1 MKKKIQVLALLIIL
15 LSSLTYAQ
23 KTIDIIPQPISVKL
37 DKNSFFTYDNNTK
50 IICNVDSK
58 EYSVAEYLHSQLQRF
73 NNSVKPI
80 LPKKDN
86 PKYNIAN
93 SIIFVLSSDKTLGK
107 EGYQI
112 DILQDRIV
120 VSANDNPGFFYAAQ
134 TLIQLIMPNDATNN
148 NSNLDSYSANIPSG
162 RIIDYPRFTYRGK
175 HLDCARHF
183 FTKEE
188 VKQYIDL
195 MAFHKL
201 NTLHWHLTDD
211 QGWRV
216 EIKKYPKLQTIASKR
231 KETLIGHYSDTPIK
245 YDGKEY
251 GGYYT
256 QEEIKEVV
264 EYAKQRF
271 IRIIPEIEMPG
282 HALAALSAYPELGCR
297 DEKYESATTWGVFE
311 EVFCTKEETFV
322 FLQNVL
328 DEVVELFPSEYIHIG
343 GDECPKKRW
352 KECQICQNRI
362 KGNNLKDEYELQSYF
377 MNRIE
382 KYLEAKGKKVIG
394 WDEILEGGL
403 KGEATVM
410 SWQGEA
416 GAIAAA
422 KSGHDAIMVP
432 TAFLYFDYYQGSAE
446 VEPLGIGG
454 FVPLKKVYDFE
465 PVPKELNETQAKHII
480 GVQANTWTEYI
491 PTFKKVQY
499 MDIPRIAALSE
510 IAWTKKENKDYNS
523 FLKRLDK
530 QIGRYDY
537 LGYNYAISHY
547 SIQASTKWNA
557 KKKQVEVTLYSPMPN
572 SDIYYTTNN
581 EEPTISS
588 IRFSKPIIIKENTTL
603 KARAIS
609 KKERKDNINNAEKLS
624 SPLFSQQY
632 TLNKATGKEYKMQ
645 NINPAYSGNSAFT
658 LTDGLFGTRQSYDR
672 WVGTLGEDYVVE
684 LDLKEKTQ
692 VKNISI
698 NFLDEKGSWI
708 FAPMEVSFFI
718 SKDKKEWEKIKTI
731 NTKDIKPNENSIFTY
746 NSELKKEIGRT
757 RCENVPK
764 YVSVMFDDVRYI
776 RIEAKSIKTCP
787 EGHSGYGYKAHCFAD
802 EIIVE

>member
-1 MKKKIQVLALLIIL
+1 MKKRIQILIIL
-15 LSSLTYAQ
+15 LALIPSIGFGQKSL
-23 KTIDIIPQPISVKL
+23 DIIPQPVSVKL
-37 DKNSFFTYDNNTK
+37 NKNTSFIFDNNTK
-50 IICNVDSK
+50 IICNTDSK
-58 EYSVAEYLHSQLQRF
+58 EYSVAEYLHSKLQSF
-73 NNSVKPI
+73 NPDIKPI
-80 LPKKDN
+80 LQKRKN
-86 PKYNIAN
+86 AKYNIAN
-93 SIIFVLSSDKTLGK
+93 SIIFVLSSDKKLGN

-112 DILQDRIV
+112 DIMKDRIII
-120 VSANDNPGFFYAAQ
+120 SANENAGFFYASQ
-134 TLIQLIMPNDATNN
+134 TLIQIITPKEPIKDKKDLIE
-148 NSNLDSYSANIPSG
+148 YSTNIPTG
-162 RIIDYPRFTYRGK
+162 TIIDYPRFSYRGK
-175 HLDCARHF
+175 HLDCVRHF

-188 VKQYIDL
+188 VKEYIDI

-201 NTLHWHLTDD
+201 NTFHWHLTDD
-211 QGWRV
+211 QGWRI

-231 KETLIGHYSDTPIK
+231 KETLIGHYSNTPIR

-256 QEEIKEVV
+256 QEDIKEIV
-264 EYAKQRF
+264 EYAKQRY
-271 IRIIPEIEMPG
+271 IKIIPEIEMPG
-282 HALAALSAYPELGCR
+282 HASAALAAYPQLGCR
-297 DEKYESATTWGVFE
+297 DEKYETATTWGIFE

-352 KECQICQNRI
+352 KECPICQNRI
-362 KGNNLKDEYELQSYF
+362 KENNLKDEYELQSYF

-382 KYLEAKGKKVIG
+382 KYLETKGKKVIG

-403 KGEATVM
+403 MGNATVM

-416 GAIAAA
+416 GGIAAA
-422 KSGHDAIMVP
+422 KSGHDAIMSP

-465 PVPKELNETQAKHII
+465 PIPNELNETQAKHII

-510 IAWTKKENKDYNS
+510 IAWTKKENKDYSS
-523 FLKRLDK
+523 FLKRLER
-530 QIGRYDY
+530 QIELYNY
-537 LGYNYAISHY
+537 YGYNYATSHY

-557 KKKQVEVTLYSPMPN
+557 KKRQVEVSLTSPMPDA
-572 SDIYYTTNN
+572 DIYYTTNN
-581 EEPTISS
+581 EEPTINSPK
-588 IRFSKPIIIKENTTL
+588 FSKPIIITQSTTL
-603 KARAIS
+603 KAKAIS
-609 KKERKDNINNAEKLS
+609 NKKNNSNNTKLS
-624 SPLFSQQY
+624 SPLFSQNY
-632 TLNKATGKEYKMQ
+632 ALNKATGKEYRLD
-645 NINPAYSGNSAFT
+645 NINPAYPGNSKYT

-672 WVGTLGEDYVVE
+672 WVGTLGEDYILV
-684 LDLKEKTQ
+684 LDLEEKTQ

-698 NFLDEKGSWI
+698 RFLDEKGSWI

-718 SKDKKEWEKIKTI
+718 SSDNKEWRKIKTI
-731 NTKDIKPNENSIFTY
+731 ETKDLKPNENSIYTY
-746 NSELKKEIGRT
+746 NSEAQKEIGRT
-757 RCENVPK
+757 RCENEPK
-764 YVSVMFDDVRYI
+764 YVTEIFDNVRYI
-776 RIEAKSIKTCP
+776 RIEAKAIKTCP

>member
-557 KKKQVEVTLYSPMPN
+557 KKRQVEVNLSSPMPN

-581 EEPTISS
+581 DEPTINS
-588 IRFSKPIIIKENTTL
+588 IKFNKPIIITQSTTL
-603 KARAIS
+603 KAKAIS
-609 KKERKDNINNAEKLS
+609 NKAVKKDGSAFLLLFSHKTMLSTRQQGRNIN
-624 SPLFSQQY
+624 
-632 TLNKATGKEYKMQ
+632 
-645 NINPAYSGNSAFT
+645 
-658 LTDGLFGTRQSYDR
+658 
-672 WVGTLGEDYVVE
+672 
-684 LDLKEKTQ
+684 
-692 VKNISI
+692 
-698 NFLDEKGSWI
+698 
-708 FAPMEVSFFI
+708 
-718 SKDKKEWEKIKTI
+718 
-731 NTKDIKPNENSIFTY
+731 
-746 NSELKKEIGRT
+746 
-757 RCENVPK
+757 
-764 YVSVMFDDVRYI
+764 
-776 RIEAKSIKTCP
+776 
-787 EGHSGYGYKAHCFAD
+787 
-802 EIIVE
+802 